1 MEDDTE
7 TTPAPAPATKSKP
20 KVPRTPAQMEATRK
34 ALAALAEK
42 RKALDLA
49 PDTPAVRQK
58 MLEEKLRK
66 QAVARAVIE
75 GVDTSVKSEL
85 AEIKLMLAERAMA
98 EKAATVA
105 AVAAKEVAEK
115 PEKPAKSKRRV
126 KVVEE
131 ESSSEEEVVVVRRKS
146 TRARDP
152 PTHAPAPA
160 PAPAPPPPPPAPP
173 AIKPTRPKLDPTLFS
188 R

>member
-7 TTPAPAPATKSKP
+7 TTPVPAPATKSKP

-115 PEKPAKSKRRV
+115 PAKSKRRV
-126 KVVEE
+126 RVVEE

-152 PTHAPAPA
+152 PTPAPAPA